1 MNTSPEHCCAWIV
14 RDVRDRCL
22 EVIFRQMVMPA
33 GTLSLRKLA
42 AGGAVT
48 DEETIAGL
56 AMHITDLVI
65 ERFLFEVD
73 HRIKTGDIQ
82 VDLRPDGS
90 CLRVD
95 SHVLVLQLY
104 EQWVQEYST
113 VKVPSDMRKRFE
125 GGVGEQS

>member
-1 MNTSPEHCCAWIV
+1 MNTSSEHCCAWIV

-42 AGGAVT
+42 VGGAVA
-48 DEETIAGL
+48 DEETIARL
-56 AMHITDLVI
+56 AMHITDLVT

-73 HRIKTGDIQ
+73 HRITTGDIQ
-82 VDLRPDGS
+82 VDLRSDVS

-95 SHVLVLQLY
+95 SQVLVLQLY
-104 EQWVQEYST
+104 EQSVQEYST
-113 VKVPSDMRKRFE
+113 VKVPSDMRKRF
-125 GGVGEQS
+125 GGG

>member
-1 MNTSPEHCCAWIV
+1 
-14 RDVRDRCL
+14 
-22 EVIFRQMVMPA
+22 MVMPA
-33 GTLSLRKLA
+33 GTLSLRRLA
-42 AGGAVT
+42 AGGAVA
-48 DEETIAGL
+48 DEETIARL

-73 HRIKTGDIQ
+73 HRIKTGDLQ